1 MINTSKTILPLASAV
16 VLCMCLMLC
25 WHVNRL
31 KKEAAKDQHVSLV
44 TVNVSMRKWTITLC
58 LSAAH

>member
-44 TVNVSMRKWTITLC
+44 TVNML
-58 LSAAH
+58 A